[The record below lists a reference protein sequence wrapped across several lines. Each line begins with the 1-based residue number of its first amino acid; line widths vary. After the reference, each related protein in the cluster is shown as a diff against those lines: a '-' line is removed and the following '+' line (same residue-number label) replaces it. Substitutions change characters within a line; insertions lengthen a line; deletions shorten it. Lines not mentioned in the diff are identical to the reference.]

1 MGVRFRGQVS
11 SVPGILQRLVRVSI
25 LEHMIT

>member
-11 SVPGILQRLVRVSI
+11 SVPGIIQRLVRVSI
-25 LEHMIT
+25 LEHIIT